1 MLLPIRRRLFA
12 HEHLSR
18 CVCALLPAAQLA
30 QAAKPPLILAGL
42 LLLAIHFRIEAR
54 FIFANQIDTFA
65 IESFQFI

>member
-1 MLLPIRRRLFA
+1 MPLSIRWRLFA

-18 CVCALLPAAQLA
+18 RMRAILPAAQLA
-30 QAAKPPLILAGL
+30 QAAQPPLILAGL
-42 LLLAIHFRIEAR
+42 LLFAIHFRIEAR